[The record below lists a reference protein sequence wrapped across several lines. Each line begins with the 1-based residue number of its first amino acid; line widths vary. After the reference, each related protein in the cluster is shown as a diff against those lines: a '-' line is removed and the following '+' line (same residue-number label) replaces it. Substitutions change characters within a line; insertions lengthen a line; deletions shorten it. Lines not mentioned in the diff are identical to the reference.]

1 MHYREHSPCFTQAFK
16 SLPPSFLS
24 KVSVLWVC
32 DSLFSLLAFVLVD
45 FVDELALQVVFVAFV
60 DVGSIVRRMGTLHV
74 DSGGIRQCSRYS
86 GL

>member
-1 MHYREHSPCFTQAFK
+1 M
-16 SLPPSFLS
+16 
-24 KVSVLWVC
+24 
-32 DSLFSLLAFVLVD
+32 LVD
-45 FVDELALQVVFVAFV
+45 SVDELALQVVFVAFV